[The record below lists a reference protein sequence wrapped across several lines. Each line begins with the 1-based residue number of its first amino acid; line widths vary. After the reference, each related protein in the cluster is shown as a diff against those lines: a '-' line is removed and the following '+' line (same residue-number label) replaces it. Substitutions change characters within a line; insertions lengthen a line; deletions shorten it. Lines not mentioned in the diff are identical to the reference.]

1 MRAAVLAA
9 LVLVL
14 AGCGGGASQ
23 SAGTFDGSA
32 AQLVPPG
39 AKAFA
44 EVDTQSKS
52 AAWDAVASLYPQLDL
67 NALRAAAGD
76 TLDVAVVGNEVVAF
90 AKPDDEAKLRDV
102 AARKHYQVQK
112 IGDWSVVADSQDLFA
127 AVRAAKAGRSLD
139 NADPAFGTEE
149 HLKRG
154 DALAWAFVRARGSWV
169 TARVRGDANA
179 VRLDIDTSALDIPQT
194 TYRPLLLRDVPAG
207 ASAAVS
213 FKDADKLQLPGLPLL
228 NLIPKVQGEGVLYV
242 LPSSLVPTI
251 VLEVQSPDPD
261 AAERVLRA
269 TAAKLRV
276 RFGNLVAL
284 RVTRYGQRVVLTNGA
299 ASTPR
304 AGGALVDD
312 QPFKDAVAAA
322 DAPGRVTWLAYAD
335 IPRLKALLQL
345 LNADAQGL
353 DKFGQVI
360 AFGTPSH
367 VVVRASLR

>member
-76 TLDVAVVGNEVVAF
+76 TLDVAVIGNEVVAF
-90 AKPDDEAKLRDV
+90 ARPDDEAKLRDV
-102 AARKHYQVQK
+102 AARKHYRVQK

-139 NADPAFGTEE
+139 NADPGFGTAE

-154 DALAWAFVRARGSWV
+154 DAL
-169 TARVRGDANA
+169 
-179 VRLDIDTSALDIPQT
+179 
-194 TYRPLLLRDVPAG
+194 
-207 ASAAVS
+207 
-213 FKDADKLQLPGLPLL
+213 
-228 NLIPKVQGEGVLYV
+228 
-242 LPSSLVPTI
+242 
-251 VLEVQSPDPD
+251 
-261 AAERVLRA
+261 
-269 TAAKLRV
+269 
-276 RFGNLVAL
+276 
-284 RVTRYGQRVVLTNGA
+284 
-299 ASTPR
+299 
-304 AGGALVDD
+304 
-312 QPFKDAVAAA
+312 
-322 DAPGRVTWLAYAD
+322 
-335 IPRLKALLQL
+335 
-345 LNADAQGL
+345 
-353 DKFGQVI
+353 
-360 AFGTPSH
+360 
-367 VVVRASLR
+367 